1 MIRKTIA
8 VLFAF
13 FAVYNGALA
22 TETFIT
28 FTPQSETLSLK
39 DATIGYS
46 EQEYE
51 GVKMA
56 IQNLRE
62 DMWHVL
68 GTIPAESKDVP
79 TILIGTLGKNKEI
92 DKLKLTDLKGKREKY
107 IITTVG
113 QQLVIAGS
121 DKRGTIYGIYEL
133 SRQLGVSPWYWWAD
147 APIAQHD
154 NAYVIKGS
162 YTDGEPA
169 VEFRGIFLNDEAP
182 CLTTWVK
189 NTFGTEYGGRAFYA
203 KVFELILRLKG
214 NMMWPAMWGWAF
226 YADDPENGRLA
237 DRMGVMMGTSHHEPM
252 ARNHQEYAR
261 HRQKW
266 GAWNYQTNQE
276 KLDQFFRE
284 GIERMKGTEDIVTI
298 GMRGDGDEAM
308 SDKADTKLMERII
321 NNQRRIIKEVTGK
334 PAEKTTQVWALYKE
348 VQDYYDA
355 GLKVP
360 DDVMILISDDNWGD
374 ILCGCST

>member
-133 SRQLGVSPWYWWAD
+133 SRQLGVSPW
-147 APIAQHD
+147 
-154 NAYVIKGS
+154 
-162 YTDGEPA
+162 
-169 VEFRGIFLNDEAP
+169 
-182 CLTTWVK
+182 
-189 NTFGTEYGGRAFYA
+189 
-203 KVFELILRLKG
+203 
-214 NMMWPAMWGWAF
+214 
-226 YADDPENGRLA
+226 
-237 DRMGVMMGTSHHEPM
+237 
-252 ARNHQEYAR
+252 
-261 HRQKW
+261 
-266 GAWNYQTNQE
+266 
-276 KLDQFFRE
+276 
-284 GIERMKGTEDIVTI
+284 
-298 GMRGDGDEAM
+298 
-308 SDKADTKLMERII
+308 
-321 NNQRRIIKEVTGK
+321 
-334 PAEKTTQVWALYKE
+334 
-348 VQDYYDA
+348 
-355 GLKVP
+355 
-360 DDVMILISDDNWGD
+360 
-374 ILCGCST
+374 

>member
-68 GTIPAESKDVP
+68 GTIPAESKDAP

-113 QQLVIAGS
+113 QQLVIAGGLMLLL
-121 DKRGTIYGIYEL
+121 RNTIML
-133 SRQLGVSPWYWWAD
+133 MSS
-147 APIAQHD
+147 
-154 NAYVIKGS
+154 
-162 YTDGEPA
+162 
-169 VEFRGIFLNDEAP
+169 
-182 CLTTWVK
+182 
-189 NTFGTEYGGRAFYA
+189 
-203 KVFELILRLKG
+203 KVLI
-214 NMMWPAMWGWAF
+214 
-226 YADDPENGRLA
+226 
-237 DRMGVMMGTSHHEPM
+237 PM
-252 ARNHQEYAR
+252 ANLLLNSA
-261 HRQKW
+261 
-266 GAWNYQTNQE
+266 ASSST
-276 KLDQFFRE
+276 
-284 GIERMKGTEDIVTI
+284 
-298 GMRGDGDEAM
+298 
-308 SDKADTKLMERII
+308 TKL
-321 NNQRRIIKEVTGK
+321 
-334 PAEKTTQVWALYKE
+334 PASLH
-348 VQDYYDA
+348 
-355 GLKVP
+355 G
-360 DDVMILISDDNWGD
+360 
-374 ILCGCST
+374 

>member
-113 QQLVIAGS
+113 QQLVIAQMLLL
-121 DKRGTIYGIYEL
+121 R
-133 SRQLGVSPWYWWAD
+133 
-147 APIAQHD
+147 
-154 NAYVIKGS
+154 N
-162 YTDGEPA
+162 
-169 VEFRGIFLNDEAP
+169 
-182 CLTTWVK
+182 TTM
-189 NTFGTEYGGRAFYA
+189 
-203 KVFELILRLKG
+203 L
-214 NMMWPAMWGWAF
+214 
-226 YADDPENGRLA
+226 
-237 DRMGVMMGTSHHEPM
+237 
-252 ARNHQEYAR
+252 
-261 HRQKW
+261 
-266 GAWNYQTNQE
+266 
-276 KLDQFFRE
+276 
-284 GIERMKGTEDIVTI
+284 
-298 GMRGDGDEAM
+298 M
-308 SDKADTKLMERII
+308 SS
-321 NNQRRIIKEVTGK
+321 
-334 PAEKTTQVWALYKE
+334 
-348 VQDYYDA
+348 
-355 GLKVP
+355 KVP
-360 DDVMILISDDNWGD
+360 IPMVNLLLSFVASS
-374 ILCGCST
+374 STTRLPASLLG